1 MIIYRLSVI
10 DYLNHVK
17 INYLGLIGKLVIQTF
32 SKYAL
37 LSASILTLTLV
48 ACQKPADKPTE
59 PVQPAQTQDG
69 HEHYKTD
76 DDTMVDL
83 SAETA
88 EYKHW
93 VEVRWRFYWSRHKN
107 LLLCLMQ
114 VSLRK
119 PKPYIRMLVCHLNGQ
134 SRLLKF
140 LATLSTH

>member
-1 MIIYRLSVI
+1 MP
-10 DYLNHVK
+10 
-17 INYLGLIGKLVIQTF
+17 
-32 SKYAL
+32 
-37 LSASILTLTLV
+37 
-48 ACQKPADKPTE
+48 KPADKPTE

-93 VEVRWRFYWSRHKN
+93 VEGQMEILLEQTQN

-119 PKPYIRMLVCHLNGQ
+119 PKALYPHARMPFERSEPIAEIFGDLVDALITMK
-134 SRLLKF
+134 L
-140 LATLSTH
+140 T